1 MPQPANIPTLDVCVI
16 DGLPLEKSAYP
27 KDDQNNT
34 RRYRQKERMHAP
46 ESITYK
52 NNLPGAKLGHYRKCE
67 EMGDSRDPFSRFGV
81 WAGIGLP
88 G

>member
-52 NNLPGAKLGHYRKCE
+52 NNLPGAKLGHYQKGCQACTAAITLSTS
-67 EMGDSRDPFSRFGV
+67 SRVR
-81 WAGIGLP
+81 
-88 G
+88 